1 MTKKELNEIRE
12 QSLSELDTSL
22 KEKKSELFNL
32 RFQLATGQ
40 LENTAAIQRCKREIA
55 QVKTVIRQREMS
67 QA

>member
-1 MTKKELNEIRE
+1 MTKKELNEIRAK
-12 QSLSELDTSL
+12 SLSELDTNL

-40 LENTAAIQRCKREIA
+40 LENTSAIMRCKREIA
-55 QVKTVIRQREMS
+55 QVKTVIRQREIS

>member
-12 QSLSELDTSL
+12 KSLPELDTEL

-40 LENTAAIQRCKREIA
+40 LENSSAIKRCKREIA
-55 QVKTVIRQREMS
+55 QVKTVIRQRELT

>member
-1 MTKKELNEIRE
+1 MTKRELNDMRE
-12 QSLSELDTSL
+12 QSMAELDTNL

-40 LENTAAIQRCKREIA
+40 LENSSAIRRCKREIA
-55 QVKTVIRQREMS
+55 QVKTVIRQRELS